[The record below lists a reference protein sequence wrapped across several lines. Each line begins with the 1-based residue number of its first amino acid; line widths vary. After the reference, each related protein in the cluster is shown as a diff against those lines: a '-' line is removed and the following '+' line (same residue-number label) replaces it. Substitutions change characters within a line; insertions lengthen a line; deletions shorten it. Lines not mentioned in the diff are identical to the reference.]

1 MFDYKSIRNLPI
13 HSRVVLSCS
22 LFVVVISLIGTSHGY
37 FPSSRS
43 NAWSRSVSLSSSS
56 SSSVSSSC
64 NYNKIFV
71 AGASKGVGHAIVQK
85 LSELG
90 GIKVVAL
97 VRGEDSK
104 QELDQMVGVTAIL
117 GDALDTKNVYD
128 AMDGCDA
135 AITTLGG
142 TTDDRRVDYEGN
154 SNVIQSAG
162 KLGVEKIILVTSIGC
177 GSSKAATPPNVL
189 KVLKNA
195 LKAKEKAENMLIDSS
210 TTSGTDEN
218 RNFCIIRPG
227 GLVSETMTG
236 KAILTED
243 TTAIG
248 SIHRE
253 DVAELVIKAL
263 YSTKTVRKV
272 LSAVD
277 PSIASS
283 VAIEGKVIPIFE
295 M

>member
-56 SSSVSSSC
+56 SSSSSSSVSSSC
-64 NYNKIFV
+64 SYNKIFV

-154 SNVIQSAG
+154 SNVIQSAE
-162 KLGVEKIILVTSIGC
+162 KLGVEKIILVTSIGWYVKRSPLGC
-177 GSSKAATPPNVL
+177 VKGMKHTYRYFRFL
-189 KVLKNA
+189 LFI
-195 LKAKEKAENMLIDSS
+195 LILIFPIS
-210 TTSGTDEN
+210 TMN
-218 RNFCIIRPG
+218 CCRP
-227 GLVSETMTG
+227 
-236 KAILTED
+236 
-243 TTAIG
+243 
-248 SIHRE
+248 
-253 DVAELVIKAL
+253 
-263 YSTKTVRKV
+263 
-272 LSAVD
+272 
-277 PSIASS
+277 
-283 VAIEGKVIPIFE
+283 
-295 M
+295 